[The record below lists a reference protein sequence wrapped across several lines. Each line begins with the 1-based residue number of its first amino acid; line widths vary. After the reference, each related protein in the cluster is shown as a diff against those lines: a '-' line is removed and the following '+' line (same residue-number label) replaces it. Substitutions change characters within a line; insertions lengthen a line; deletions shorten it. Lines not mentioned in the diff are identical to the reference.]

1 LIQEQ
6 VPVISNQECL
16 PGIFLL
22 KLRSHALAAAAR
34 PGQFVMLKTGEGQEH
49 LLRRPI
55 SLHNAVD
62 DELHL
67 LFAVVG
73 SGTDWLARCQTGQTL
88 DILGPCGNGFT
99 INPDSRRL
107 VLAAGGM
114 GIAPLVYLAR
124 QAAAAGKQV
133 KLLVGARTA
142 DLLLPAK
149 TIPSTVEYLAATQDG
164 SRGLKGLGTELLAA
178 NSAWADQIFICGPLP
193 MFQTIARD
201 SANLLSAK
209 PAQVSLEVRMGCGFG
224 LCYSCTVK
232 TSTGLKQVCH
242 DGPVFDFNQ
251 VDWEWL
257 KG

>member
-6 VPVISNQECL
+6 VPVISNQECM

-22 KLRSHALAAAAR
+22 KLRSPVLAAAAR

-55 SLHNAVD
+55 SLHNVAD

-73 SGTDWLARCQTGQTL
+73 SGTDWLAHCRAGQTL

-99 INPDSRRL
+99 ISHDSRHL

-142 DLLLPAK
+142 DLLLPDTA
-149 TIPSTVEYLAATQDG
+149 IPSAVEYIAATQDG
-164 SRGLKGLGTELLAA
+164 SRGSKGLGTELLAA
-178 NSAWADQIFICGPLP
+178 NAAWADQIFICGPLP
-193 MFQTIARD
+193 MFRSIARD
-201 SANLLSAK
+201 SANLLAGK
-209 PAQVSLEVRMGCGFG
+209 PAQVSMEVRMGCGFG
-224 LCYSCTVK
+224 ICYSCTVK
-232 TSTGLKQVCH
+232 TSAGLKQVCK